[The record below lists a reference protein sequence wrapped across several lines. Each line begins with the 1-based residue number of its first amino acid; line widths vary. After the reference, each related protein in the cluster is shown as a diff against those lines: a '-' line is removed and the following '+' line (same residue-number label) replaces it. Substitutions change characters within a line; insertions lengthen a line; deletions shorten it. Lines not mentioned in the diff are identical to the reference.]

1 MSDLRNKL
9 IRLAHQ
15 NPALRADLLPLLK
28 QAARDEVTHYIVT
41 TYLDDKGKEKTS
53 KDSWLSSFGKPTKA
67 NFEKIVSKGFEDKS
81 EGTPTEA
88 KLVFRGETLFTSKP
102 KTASIKQVKEANY
115 HPLNIRDRKIKF
127 AYTKVNDG
135 IVELVA
141 AIEKNS
147 DISPDYDLE
156 KAMLKLSSAF
166 NDVHVA
172 LATYAI
178 DE

>member
-1 MSDLRNKL
+1 MSNNLRTSL

-28 QAARDEVTHYIVT
+28 
-41 TYLDDKGKEKTS
+41 
-53 KDSWLSSFGKPTKA
+53 
-67 NFEKIVSKGFEDKS
+67 
-81 EGTPTEA
+81 
-88 KLVFRGETLFTSKP
+88 
-102 KTASIKQVKEANY
+102 EANY
-115 HPLNIRDRKIKF
+115 HPLNIRDQKIKF

-135 IVELVA
+135 IVELVE

-178 DE
+178 